1 MESHKNLKGTWTQA
15 LATFLIPLVLLL
27 SVRWLLIE
35 PFVIPSA
42 SMLPNLLIHDHVLV
56 KKFAYGIR
64 LPLSDHWILR
74 WSQPKRGDIV
84 VFRYPEDPKVFYI
97 KRIIGVPG
105 DSIQVQD
112 GRVSLEGIPKKLQD
126 EKVDSDGMHQFKED
140 HYRVQFR
147 SQAAMTDSLVE
158 NFEVPQGSYFV
169 MGDNRDYSADSR
181 VWGFLS
187 QDLLVGPAWVIWL
200 SCEKTLPTLKFL
212 CDPAQIRW
220 ERIFKKLDKVD
231 SAS

>member
-1 MESHKNLKGTWTQA
+1 MEKIKNLRGSWSQA
-15 LATFLIPLVLLL
+15 LATFLIPLAVLLTL
-27 SVRWLLIE
+27 RWVVVE

-56 KKFAYGIR
+56 KKFSYGLR
-64 LPLSDHWILR
+64 LPLSDHWLIR
-74 WSQPKRGDIV
+74 WGGPQRGDIV

-97 KRIIGVPG
+97 KRIIGLPG
-105 DSIQVQD
+105 DSVEVQD
-112 GRVSLEGIPKKLQD
+112 GRVSLKGMPKELIEQG
-126 EKVDSDGMHQFKED
+126 VDADGMYRFKED
-140 HYRVQFR
+140 HYLVQFQ
-147 SQAAMTDSLVE
+147 SQNIMTDSLVE
-158 NFEVPQGSYFV
+158 TFQVPEGSYFV
-169 MGDNRDYSADSR
+169 MGDNRDFSADSR
-181 VWGFLS
+181 VWGFLP
-187 QDLLVGPAWVIWL
+187 QDLLVGPAWLIWL